1 MRGPSIGLALLAG
14 AWILASP
21 SARAE
26 DAPRPLRLVGEAP
39 TAEDPAPR
47 RFVIDAEIKPG
58 DAAFQ
63 STIEGWFAALP
74 PAVGSGEISGSCVE
88 ARCALSA
95 DLDNGKIALTGDFAG
110 DGPPGAGRFVL
121 KDDDE
126 KTVGQGA
133 VSFSPT
139 TGAIA
144 GVGELAAPDA
154 VSATELA
161 ELLMWNGSETG
172 FSNVDKDWPDD
183 FEREALAT
191 WQGSNGRPATGL
203 ILVADLAELRAKT
216 AEAKAAAGW
225 TALGGAALGW
235 MAGYPAKLLPKASR
249 EGTEQR
255 FDSADGKA
263 RLVVAIDPPLDGDG
277 FGALVDK
284 LTEDLPGQEDR
295 SYTRVNDDMEI
306 SYREGGV
313 ITSAYYHNREGGLAR
328 VVFTYP
334 ADQGGTYDLYKIV
347 LPRSLKVTDDLKA
360 AP

>member
-1 MRGPSIGLALLAG
+1 MYGRILGLLLAG
-14 AWILASP
+14 GVILAGGSTW
-21 SARAE
+21 AE

-39 TAEDPAPR
+39 TAQDPAPS
-47 RFVIDAEIKPG
+47 RFVIDARIKPG
-58 DAAFQ
+58 DAPFQ
-63 STIEGWFAALP
+63 STVEGWFAALP

-95 DLDNGKIALTGDFAG
+95 DLDEGKLAITGDLAG
-110 DGPPGAGRFVL
+110 PAAPSAGRFL
-121 KDDDE
+121 MKDGDD

-133 VSFSPT
+133 VSFSPAA
-139 TGAIA
+139 GAIA

-154 VSATELA
+154 VSAAELA

-191 WQGSNGRPATGL
+191 WQGSNERPATGL

-225 TALGGAALGW
+225 MPLGGAAQGW
-235 MAGYPAKLLPKASR
+235 SAGYPAKLLPKASR

-263 RLVVAIDPPLDGDG
+263 RLVVAIDPPLGGGG
-277 FGALVDK
+277 FDALVDK
-284 LTEDLPGQEDR
+284 LTEDQPGQEDR

-313 ITSAYYHNREGGLAR
+313 VTSAYYHNREGALAR

-334 ADQGGTYDLYKIV
+334 ADQGETYDLYKTV
-347 LPRSLKVTDDLKA
+347 LPRSLKVTDELKA